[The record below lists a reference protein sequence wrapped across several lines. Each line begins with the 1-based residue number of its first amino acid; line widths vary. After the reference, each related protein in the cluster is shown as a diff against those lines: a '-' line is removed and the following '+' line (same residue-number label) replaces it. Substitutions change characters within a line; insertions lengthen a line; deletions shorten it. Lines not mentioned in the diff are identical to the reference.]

1 MATIFK
7 EFQPHSR
14 DRSVEDRRRHRE
26 LVEKSIKDN
35 IGSIISDESIMG
47 QSKRNKIKIPIKGLK
62 EYYFKY
68 GRNQTQ
74 VVSGTGNEERGGKIG
89 KKEPGEGAKG
99 KDGAGND
106 PGEDIYETE
115 ITVEEAIHYL
125 FEDISLPYLNHK
137 AFDQIETQYGSK
149 RSGVRDQGARCK
161 LSKKHTVIEKI
172 KREKRQKKAYIESQA
187 NTLDLKTTE
196 EDDETVNSEDT
207 HYNYLD
213 KPRER
218 IPFHQDDLKYFYKR
232 PKLKRDSN
240 AVVICIM
247 DTSGSMG
254 QTKKYLARSFYF
266 LLYQFL
272 SIKYMNVDIVFVAHT
287 TIAKEVSEDD
297 FFHRGESGGT
307 YISSG
312 YQKALEIIEDRYP
325 PTNWNIYAFHC
336 SDGDNWGE
344 DNDKAVE
351 LANKLCSISNLFGY
365 TEIKTSTYT
374 STIMTRYLEDVIKSN
389 FKAVKITRKEE
400 VWTAFVEMLALETK
414 KRQPEEADSL

>member
-1 MATIFK
+1 MDTIFK

-26 LVEKSIKDN
+26 LVEKSIKEN

-47 QSKRNKIKIPIKGLK
+47 RGKNKKIKIPIKGLK

-68 GRNQTQ
+68 GRNKQG
-74 VVSGTGNEERGGKIG
+74 VISGTGEEEKG
-89 KKEPGEGAKG
+89 KKIPKKSYDENGKGEE
-99 KDGAGND
+99 GAGNEE
-106 PGEDIYETE
+106 GEDIYETE

-125 FEDISLPYLNHK
+125 FEDISLPYLKHK
-137 AFDQIETQYGSK
+137 QFNQIETQYGSK
-149 RSGVRDQGARCK
+149 RNGVRDKGPLFR

-172 KREKRQKKAYIESQA
+172 KREKRMARS
-187 NTLDLKTTE
+187 LE
-196 EDDETVNSEDT
+196 EMGQDT
-207 HYNYLD
+207 AD
-213 KPRER
+213 MGR
-218 IPFHQDDLKYFYKR
+218 IPFHQDDLKYFYKK

-272 SIKYMNVDIVFVAHT
+272 SIKYINVEIAFVAHT
-287 TIAKEVSEDD
+287 TVAKEVSEND

-312 YQKALEIIEDRYP
+312 YEKAIEMIEERYP
-325 PTNWNIYAFHC
+325 PSNWNIYTFHC

-344 DNDKAVE
+344 DNDRAVE
-351 LANKLCSISNLFGY
+351 LANKLCELSNLFGY
-365 TEIKTSTYT
+365 GEIKTSSYT
-374 STIMTRYLEDVIKSN
+374 STIMTRYLEDVNQPN
-389 FKAVKITRKEE
+389 FTAVKISRKED
-400 VWTAFVEMLALETK
+400 VWPAFVEMLAIESK
-414 KRQPEEADSL
+414 GEKEEVKV

>member
-1 MATIFK
+1 MERLGWIMDTIFK

-26 LVEKSIKDN
+26 LVEKSIKEN
-35 IGSIISDESIMG
+35 IGNLISDESIVG
-47 QSKRNKIKIPIKGLK
+47 KGKNKKIKIPIKGLK

-68 GRNQTQ
+68 GRNKQG
-74 VVSGTGNEERGGKIG
+74 VIAGTGQEEKG
-89 KKEPGEGAKG
+89 KKIPKRNFDEKG
-99 KDGAGND
+99 KGQDGAGNEE
-106 PGEDIYETE
+106 GEDIYETE

-125 FEDISLPYLNHK
+125 FEDISLPYLKHK
-137 AFDQIETQYGSK
+137 QFNQIETQYGSK
-149 RSGVRDQGARCK
+149 RSGVRDKGARCR

-172 KREKRQKKAYIESQA
+172 KREKRMHRSYQEMGK
-187 NTLDLKTTE
+187 DLKE
-196 EDDETVNSEDT
+196 I
-207 HYNYLD
+207 
-213 KPRER
+213 ER
-218 IPFHQDDLKYFYKR
+218 IPFHQDDLKYFYKK

-272 SIKYMNVDIVFVAHT
+272 SIKYINVEIAFIAHT
-287 TIAKEVSEDD
+287 TTAKEVNEND

-312 YQKALEIIEDRYP
+312 YEKAIELIEERYSP
-325 PTNWNIYAFHC
+325 SNWNIYTFHC

-351 LANKLCSISNLFGY
+351 LANKLCKLSNLFGY
-365 TEIKTSTYT
+365 GEIKTSSYM
-374 STIMTRYLEDVIKSN
+374 STIMSRYLEDVRQPN
-389 FKAVKITRKEE
+389 FTAVKISKKED
-400 VWTAFVEMLALETK
+400 VWTAFVKMLDVESK
-414 KRQPEEADSL
+414 VKVEEVNT

>member
-1 MATIFK
+1 MERLGMRMNSDTIFK

-26 LVEKSIKDN
+26 LVEKSIKEN
-35 IGSIISDESIMG
+35 IGSIISDESIIG
-47 QSKRNKIKIPIKGLK
+47 KGKNKKIKIPIKGLK

-68 GRNQTQ
+68 GRNKQG
-74 VVSGTGNEERGGKIG
+74 VIAGSGQEGKGQKIPKKSYDENGQGEEGAGNEE
-89 KKEPGEGAKG
+89 
-99 KDGAGND
+99 
-106 PGEDIYETE
+106 GEDIYETE
-115 ITVEEAIHYL
+115 ITIEEAIHYL
-125 FEDISLPYLNHK
+125 FEDISLPYLKHK
-137 AFDQIETQYGSK
+137 QFNQIETQYGSK
-149 RSGVRDQGARCK
+149 RSGVRDQGARCR

-172 KREKRQKKAYIESQA
+172 KREKRMAR
-187 NTLDLKTTE
+187 TLDDVGRDSNE
-196 EDDETVNSEDT
+196 I
-207 HYNYLD
+207 
-213 KPRER
+213 ER
-218 IPFHQDDLKYFYKR
+218 VPFHQDDLKYFYKK

-272 SIKYMNVDIVFVAHT
+272 SIKYINVEIAFIAHT
-287 TIAKEVSEDD
+287 TVAKEVSEND

-312 YQKALEIIEDRYP
+312 YEKAIQIIEERYP
-325 PTNWNIYAFHC
+325 PINWNIYTFHC

-351 LANKLCSISNLFGY
+351 LGNKLCEISNLFGY
-365 TEIKTSTYT
+365 GEIKTSSYT
-374 STIMTRYLEDVIKSN
+374 STIMSRYLEDIQQPN
-389 FKAVKITRKEE
+389 FSAVKISRKEDVWPAFIEMLAIESKGKKEE
-400 VWTAFVEMLALETK
+400 VQV
-414 KRQPEEADSL
+414 

>member
-1 MATIFK
+1 MDTIFK

-26 LVEKSIKDN
+26 LVEKSIKEN
-35 IGSIISDESIMG
+35 IGNLISDESIVG
-47 QSKRNKIKIPIKGLK
+47 KGKNKKIKIPIKGLK

-68 GRNQTQ
+68 GRNKQG
-74 VVSGTGNEERGGKIG
+74 VIAGTGQEEKG
-89 KKEPGEGAKG
+89 KKIPKRNFDEKG
-99 KDGAGND
+99 KGQDGAGNEE
-106 PGEDIYETE
+106 GEDIYETE

-125 FEDISLPYLNHK
+125 FEDISLPYLKHK
-137 AFDQIETQYGSK
+137 QFNQIETQYGSK
-149 RSGVRDQGARCK
+149 RSGVRDKGARCR

-172 KREKRQKKAYIESQA
+172 KREKRMHRSYQEMGK
-187 NTLDLKTTE
+187 DLKE
-196 EDDETVNSEDT
+196 I
-207 HYNYLD
+207 
-213 KPRER
+213 ER
-218 IPFHQDDLKYFYKR
+218 IPFHQDDLKYFYKK

-272 SIKYMNVDIVFVAHT
+272 SIKYINVEIAFIAHT
-287 TIAKEVSEDD
+287 TTAKEVNEND

-312 YQKALEIIEDRYP
+312 YEKAIELIEERYSP
-325 PTNWNIYAFHC
+325 SNWNIYTFHC

-351 LANKLCSISNLFGY
+351 LANKLCKLSNLFGY
-365 TEIKTSTYT
+365 GEIKTSSYM
-374 STIMTRYLEDVIKSN
+374 STIMSRYLEDVRQPN
-389 FKAVKITRKEE
+389 FTAVKISKKED
-400 VWTAFVEMLALETK
+400 VWTAFVKMLDVESK
-414 KRQPEEADSL
+414 VKVEEVNT

>member
-1 MATIFK
+1 MERLGMHMNSDTIFK

-26 LVEKSIKDN
+26 LVEKSIKEN
-35 IGSIISDESIMG
+35 IGSIISDESIIG
-47 QSKRNKIKIPIKGLK
+47 KGKNKKIKIPIKGLK

-68 GRNQTQ
+68 GRNKQG
-74 VVSGTGNEERGGKIG
+74 VISGTG
-89 KKEPGEGAKG
+89 GEGKG
-99 KDGAGND
+99 QKIPKKSYDENGQGEDGAGNEE
-106 PGEDIYETE
+106 GEDIYETE

-125 FEDISLPYLNHK
+125 FEDISLPYLKHK
-137 AFDQIETQYGSK
+137 QFNQIETQYGSK
-149 RSGVRDQGARCK
+149 RSGVRDQGARCR

-172 KREKRQKKAYIESQA
+172 KREKRMARSLGETGCDSNEIER
-187 NTLDLKTTE
+187 
-196 EDDETVNSEDT
+196 V
-207 HYNYLD
+207 
-213 KPRER
+213 
-218 IPFHQDDLKYFYKR
+218 PFHQDDLKYFYKK

-266 LLYQFL
+266 LLDQFL
-272 SIKYMNVDIVFVAHT
+272 SIKYINVEIAFIAHT
-287 TIAKEVSEDD
+287 TVAKEVSEND

-312 YQKALEIIEDRYP
+312 YEKAIEIIEERYP
-325 PTNWNIYAFHC
+325 PSNWNIYTFHC

-351 LANKLCSISNLFGY
+351 LANKLCEISNLFGY
-365 TEIKTSTYT
+365 GEIKTSSYT
-374 STIMTRYLEDVIKSN
+374 STIMSRYLEDITKPN
-389 FKAVKITRKEE
+389 FTAVKISRKED
-400 VWTAFVEMLALETK
+400 VWPAFVEMLAIESNGK
-414 KRQPEEADSL
+414 KEEVQA